1 MMDIETAC
9 KIIESTISEKNKN
22 GNNWYSLELSS
33 QPDEQE
39 DGTFKDIYR
48 ADCMYMVSGTFKA
61 TISEALISLAEQLN
75 KNNSE
80 ALKGE

>member
-1 MMDIETAC
+1 MDIETAC

-22 GNNWYSLELSS
+22 GDNWYSLQLSS

-48 ADCMYMVSGTFKA
+48 ADCMYMVSGTFQD
-61 TISEALISLAEQLN
+61 TITDALIDLAKRLN
-75 KNNSE
+75 ND
-80 ALKGE
+80 